1 MTDGHGPAVPDD
13 GHAGDLVSARLDGE
27 LDAATAAWVDMHLHE
42 CEPCRGVAGAVEAA
56 RSWMRT
62 APSVDAAPV
71 VESVITRRRR
81 LVGTG
86 LAFVGVAWFALG
98 LLAVTSAVTHP
109 TVTPDIEAL
118 ISLHD
123 NAGHDQVDGMRA
135 VDHGGAHY
143 STPVTVGN
151 SAAPM
156 QRRAVFD
163 GRDLTTVVYES
174 DDVAVTLFEQP
185 GRIDWDELP
194 TGTTETIAGRRAWLR
209 PGSPT
214 VVVTEIGD
222 LVVTLVADD
231 PHAVSDI
238 VATLPAPRRTSM
250 VDRVH
255 DSCQELMEVFA
266 LGG

>member
-1 MTDGHGPAVPDD
+1 MTDAPPSIPAD

-27 LDAATAAWVDMHLHE
+27 LDAATAAWVDSHLDD
-42 CEPCRGVAGAVEAA
+42 CADCRGVAGAVEAA

-62 APSVDAAPV
+62 SPSKDAAPV
-71 VESVITRRRR
+71 VEGVIARRRR

-109 TVTPDIEAL
+109 QVVPDIDAMVAA
-118 ISLHD
+118 HR
-123 NAGHDQVDGMRA
+123 NASHAELDGMRSVA
-135 VDHGGAHY
+135 DGGAHY
-143 STPVTVGN
+143 ATPVTVGDR
-151 SAAPM
+151 AAPM
-156 QRRAVFD
+156 QRKAVFD

-174 DDVAVTLFEQP
+174 TEAAVTVFEQP
-185 GRIDWDELP
+185 GRVDWSELP
-194 TGTTETIAGRRAWLR
+194 DGTTGSVDGRRTWRRA
-209 PGSPT
+209 GSPT

-231 PHAVSDI
+231 LDAAHDV
-238 VATLPAPRRTSM
+238 VVTLPAPRRTSTL
-250 VDRVH
+250 DRVH
-255 DSCQELMEVFA
+255 DSCQELMEIFA